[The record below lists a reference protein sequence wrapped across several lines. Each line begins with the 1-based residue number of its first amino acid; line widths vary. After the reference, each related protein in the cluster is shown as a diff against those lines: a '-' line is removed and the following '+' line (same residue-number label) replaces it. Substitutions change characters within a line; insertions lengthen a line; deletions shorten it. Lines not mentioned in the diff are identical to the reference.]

1 MTRPGPCPIC
11 GNGATQ
17 RSSNLDSESWNCLR
31 CGSYTVSATALE
43 DSDHQLRSPETI
55 RRLSGWIQ
63 DRQSFETR
71 PRLNAN
77 SIDVISKSAV
87 PPLAERAWRLL
98 ERAAKIV
105 SSPLADFDFN
115 DMRLWGISYSV
126 DLHEIALLR
135 DILVDQGFIQLDRR
149 FPSQFAR
156 LTAKGHIEIERRS
169 LTAPQT
175 NQAFVAMW
183 FDKSMQSAFVDG
195 IRPAIE
201 DAGYTPLR
209 IDQKEHANKIDDEII
224 AEIRKSK
231 FLVADLT
238 GNRGGVYYEAGFA
251 YGLGLTV
258 IYCCHK
264 DALEDVHFDIRQFNT
279 IVWTEPS
286 ELRTA
291 LKTRIEAIL
300 GHGPKN

>member
-1 MTRPGPCPIC
+1 
-11 GNGATQ
+11 
-17 RSSNLDSESWNCLR
+17 
-31 CGSYTVSATALE
+31 
-43 DSDHQLRSPETI
+43 
-55 RRLSGWIQ
+55 
-63 DRQSFETR
+63 
-71 PRLNAN
+71 
-77 SIDVISKSAV
+77 
-87 PPLAERAWRLL
+87 
-98 ERAAKIV
+98 
-105 SSPLADFDFN
+105 
-115 DMRLWGISYSV
+115 
-126 DLHEIALLR
+126 
-135 DILVDQGFIQLDRR
+135 
-149 FPSQFAR
+149 
-156 LTAKGHIEIERRS
+156 
-169 LTAPQT
+169 
-175 NQAFVAMW
+175 MW
-183 FDKSMQSAFVDG
+183 FDKSMQSAFGDG

-258 IYCCHK
+258 IYCCRE
-264 DALEDVHFDIRQFNT
+264 DALKDVHFDIRQFNT
-279 IVWTEPS
+279 IVWREPS